1 MRAEF
6 CPAGTAAPLAALWYP
21 AYWED
26 IEETPAHI
34 LLHTFSGQGYHYRQ
48 CFLENKFLPA
58 EYDAIFPQGHD
69 ADDDAG
75 HEVGGEFLPGVVLQ
89 GCEKCGSE
97 FDHLRIF
104 ILRLILRLKN
114 GGAKVVKMR
123 GG

>member
-1 MRAEF
+1 MMAVMMPF
-6 CPAGTAAPLAALWYP
+6 SG
-21 AYWED
+21 
-26 IEETPAHI
+26 ETPDAMPKAI
-34 LLHTFSGQGYHYRQ
+34 ASGQVDGV
-48 CFLENKFLPA
+48 EA
-58 EYDAIFPQGHD
+58 GV
-69 ADDDAG
+69 DDDAG

>member
-1 MRAEF
+1 
-6 CPAGTAAPLAALWYP
+6 
-21 AYWED
+21 
-26 IEETPAHI
+26 
-34 LLHTFSGQGYHYRQ
+34 
-48 CFLENKFLPA
+48 
-58 EYDAIFPQGHD
+58 
-69 ADDDAG
+69 
-75 HEVGGEFLPGVVLQ
+75 VLQ

>member
-1 MRAEF
+1 MMAVMMPF
-6 CPAGTAAPLAALWYP
+6 SG
-21 AYWED
+21 
-26 IEETPAHI
+26 ETPDAMPKRD
-34 LLHTFSGQGYHYRQ
+34 RQ
-48 CFLENKFLPA
+48 R
-58 EYDAIFPQGHD
+58 QGHD

-123 GG
+123 EDKTNGFVFIPHVFCSLRK

>member
-1 MRAEF
+1 MMAVMMPF
-6 CPAGTAAPLAALWYP
+6 SG
-21 AYWED
+21 
-26 IEETPAHI
+26 ETP
-34 LLHTFSGQGYHYRQ
+34 
-48 CFLENKFLPA
+48 
-58 EYDAIFPQGHD
+58 DAMPKAIASHD